1 MLVMLTDRTPGVVL
15 PALEDDPKVAP
26 LSVREVAGAVALSPE
41 VLIVDGAENPGQAVA
56 VLGEARDADP
66 GVPRLVVVERA
77 DLDRFA
83 WLEVAHDFLTPGATF
98 AEIRLRLAILLARR
112 GRDPEG
118 VLRLGAVVLDR
129 ATYRATVDGAALDL
143 TYKEFALLAFLAEH
157 AGTVYTRPDL
167 LREVWGF
174 DFYGGTRTVDVHV
187 RRLRAKLGPS
197 HEAHIE
203 TVRGIG
209 YRAVSRPRGTD
220 DQS

>member
-1 MLVMLTDRTPGVVL
+1 M
-15 PALEDDPKVAP
+15 
-26 LSVREVAGAVALSPE
+26 
-41 VLIVDGAENPGQAVA
+41 
-56 VLGEARDADP
+56 
-66 GVPRLVVVERA
+66 
-77 DLDRFA
+77 
-83 WLEVAHDFLTPGATF
+83 
-98 AEIRLRLAILLARR
+98 
-112 GRDPEG
+112 
-118 VLRLGAVVLDR
+118 LDR